1 MATQR
6 LTKQRKAITEALTS
20 QENFRSAQEIH
31 ALLNANGETSGLS
44 TVYRNLTEMFESRD
58 VDMIIG
64 TDGESQYRLCSDNHH
79 HHLTCTKCGLAIEIT
94 GEALEV
100 WAKQVGIDNGFTEIA
115 HTLEITGVCRDCK
128 NSQSSGK
135 GFGIAPP

>member
-6 LTKQRKAITEALTS
+6 LTKQRKAITEALAS

-31 ALLNANGETSGLS
+31 ALLTVKGAAIGLS
-44 TVYRNLTEMFESRD
+44 TVYRNLTEMFEARD

-64 TDGESQYRLCSDNHH
+64 SDGESQYRLCSSNHH
-79 HHLTCTKCGLAIEIT
+79 HHLTCRKCGLAIEIT

-100 WAKQVGIDNGFTEIA
+100 WAKQVGMNNGFTEIG
-115 HTLEITGVCRDCK
+115 HTLEITGICQSCRG
-128 NSQSSGK
+128 S
-135 GFGIAPP
+135 

>member
-6 LTKQRKAITEALTS
+6 LTKQRKAITVTLTS
-20 QENFRSAQEIH
+20 QENFKSAQEIH
-31 ALLNANGETSGLS
+31 ALLNSNGETIGLS

-128 NSQSSGK
+128 NS
-135 GFGIAPP
+135 

>member
-6 LTKQRKAITEALTS
+6 LTKQRKAIIESLAS

-31 ALLNANGETSGLS
+31 ALLLVNGETIGLS
-44 TVYRNLTEMFESRD
+44 TVYRNLTEMFEARD
-58 VDMIIG
+58 VDLIIG
-64 TDGESQYRLCSDNHH
+64 ADGDSQYRLCSSIHH
-79 HHLTCTKCGLAIEIT
+79 HHLTCTSCGLAIEIT

-115 HTLEITGVCRDCK
+115 HTLEITGICQACK
-128 NSQSSGK
+128 KS
-135 GFGIAPP
+135 

>member
-6 LTKQRKAITEALTS
+6 LTKQRKAITMALTS

-31 ALLNANGETSGLS
+31 ALLTANGETIGLS
-44 TVYRNLTEMFESRD
+44 TVYRNLTEMFEARD

-64 TDGESQYRLCSDNHH
+64 ADGESQYRLCSNDHH

-128 NSQSSGK
+128 K
-135 GFGIAPP
+135 I

>member
-20 QENFRSAQEIH
+20 QENFKSAQEIH
-31 ALLNANGETSGLS
+31 ALLTVNGDTIGLS
-44 TVYRNLTEMFESRD
+44 TVYRNLTEMFEARD

-64 TDGESQYRLCSDNHH
+64 IDGESQYRLCSNGHH
-79 HHLTCTKCGLAIEIT
+79 HHLTCTECGLAIEIT

-100 WAKQVGIDNGFTEIA
+100 WAKQVGIDNGFIEIA
-115 HTLEITGVCRDCK
+115 HTLEITGVCK
-128 NSQSSGK
+128 NCQK
-135 GFGIAPP
+135 N

>member
-6 LTKQRKAITEALTS
+6 LTKQRKAITQALTS

-31 ALLNANGETSGLS
+31 ALLTVNGETIGLS
-44 TVYRNLTEMFESRD
+44 TVYRNLTEMFEARD

-64 TDGESQYRLCSDNHH
+64 ADGESQYRLCSNDHH
-79 HHLTCTKCGLAIEIT
+79 HHLTCTKCGLALEIT

-100 WAKQVGIDNGFTEIA
+100 WAKQVGIDNGFTEIS
-115 HTLEITGVCRDCK
+115 HTLEITGICRACK
-128 NSQSSGK
+128 KS
-135 GFGIAPP
+135 

>member
-20 QENFRSAQEIH
+20 QENFKSAQEIH
-31 ALLNANGETSGLS
+31 ALLNASGETIGLS
-44 TVYRNLTEMFESRD
+44 TVYRNLTEMFEARD

-64 TDGESQYRLCSDNHH
+64 TDGESQYRLCSNNHH

-115 HTLEITGVCRDCK
+115 HTLEITGVCLDCK
-128 NSQSSGK
+128 NS
-135 GFGIAPP
+135 

>member
-20 QENFRSAQEIH
+20 QENFKSAQEIH
-31 ALLNANGETSGLS
+31 ALLTASGETIGLS
-44 TVYRNLTEMFESRD
+44 TVYRNLTEMFEARD

-64 TDGESQYRLCSDNHH
+64 ADGESQYRLCSNNHH
-79 HHLTCTKCGLAIEIT
+79 HHLTCTKCGHALEIT

-115 HTLEITGVCRDCK
+115 HTLEITGVCK
-128 NSQSSGK
+128 NCQEN
-135 GFGIAPP
+135 

>member
-20 QENFRSAQEIH
+20 QENFKSAQEIH
-31 ALLNANGETSGLS
+31 ALLNAGGETIGLS
-44 TVYRNLTEMFESRD
+44 TVYRNLTEMFEARD

-64 TDGESQYRLCSDNHH
+64 TDGESQYRLCSNNHH

-128 NSQSSGK
+128 NS
-135 GFGIAPP
+135 

>member
-6 LTKQRKAITEALTS
+6 LTKQRKAITKALTS

-31 ALLNANGETSGLS
+31 ALLTANGETIGLS
-44 TVYRNLTEMFESRD
+44 TVYRNLTEMFEARD

-64 TDGESQYRLCSDNHH
+64 TDGESQYRLCSNDHH
-79 HHLTCTKCGLAIEIT
+79 HHLTCTQCGLAIEIT

-115 HTLEITGVCRDCK
+115 HTLEITGMCRDCK
-128 NSQSSGK
+128 K
-135 GFGIAPP
+135 I

>member
-6 LTKQRKAITEALTS
+6 LTKQRRAITEALTS

-31 ALLNANGETSGLS
+31 ALLTVNGDNIGLS
-44 TVYRNLTEMFESRD
+44 TVYRNLTEMFEARD

-64 TDGESQYRLCSDNHH
+64 TDGESQYRLCSNNHH

-100 WAKQVGIDNGFTEIA
+100 WAQQVGIDNGFTEIA
-115 HTLEITGVCRDCK
+115 HTLEITGHCRNCAA
-128 NSQSSGK
+128 S
-135 GFGIAPP
+135 

>member
-1 MATQR
+1 MGTQR
-6 LTKQRKAITEALTS
+6 LTKQRRAITVALTS

-31 ALLNANGETSGLS
+31 SLLNANGETIGLS
-44 TVYRNLTEMFESRD
+44 TVYRNLTEMFEARD

-64 TDGESQYRLCSDNHH
+64 ADGESQYRLCSNGHH

-100 WAKQVGIDNGFTEIA
+100 WAKQIGIDNGFTEIA
-115 HTLEITGVCRDCK
+115 HTLEITGICRSCK
-128 NSQSSGK
+128 NR
-135 GFGIAPP
+135 

>member
-20 QENFRSAQEIH
+20 QVNFRSAQEIH
-31 ALLNANGETSGLS
+31 ALLNVNGETIGLS
-44 TVYRNLTEMFESRD
+44 TVYRNLTDMFESRD

-64 TDGESQYRLCSDNHH
+64 ADGESQYRLCSNIHH
-79 HHLTCTKCGLAIEIT
+79 HHLTCITCGLAIEIT

-100 WAKQVGIDNGFTEIA
+100 WAKQIGIDNGFTEIA
-115 HTLEITGVCRDCK
+115 HTLEITGICKACK
-128 NSQSSGK
+128 NT
-135 GFGIAPP
+135 

>member
-6 LTKQRKAITEALTS
+6 LTKQRKAITVALTS
-20 QENFRSAQEIH
+20 QENFKSAQEIH
-31 ALLNANGETSGLS
+31 ALLTVNGDTIGLS

-64 TDGESQYRLCSDNHH
+64 IDGESQYRLCSNSHH
-79 HHLTCTKCGLAIEIT
+79 HHLTCIECGLAIEIT

-115 HTLEITGVCRDCK
+115 HTLEITGVCK
-128 NSQSSGK
+128 NCQK
-135 GFGIAPP
+135 N

>member
-6 LTKQRKAITEALTS
+6 LTKQRRAITQALTS

-31 ALLNANGETSGLS
+31 ALLTANGETIGLS
-44 TVYRNLTEMFESRD
+44 TVYRNLTEMFEARD

-64 TDGESQYRLCSDNHH
+64 ADGESQYRLCSNDHH
-79 HHLTCTKCGLAIEIT
+79 HHLTCTKCGLALEIT

-100 WAKQVGIDNGFTEIA
+100 WAKQVGIDNGFTEIS
-115 HTLEITGVCRDCK
+115 HTLEITGICRACK
-128 NSQSSGK
+128 KN
-135 GFGIAPP
+135 

>member
-6 LTKQRKAITEALTS
+6 LTKQRKAITVTLTS
-20 QENFRSAQEIH
+20 QENFKSAQEIH
-31 ALLNANGETSGLS
+31 ALLNSNGETIGLS

-115 HTLEITGVCRDCK
+115 HTLEITGVCKNCK
-128 NSQSSGK
+128 NN
-135 GFGIAPP
+135 

>member
-6 LTKQRKAITEALTS
+6 LTKQRKAITEALAS

-31 ALLNANGETSGLS
+31 ALLTADGETIGLS
-44 TVYRNLTEMFESRD
+44 TVYRNLTEMFEVRD

-64 TDGESQYRLCSDNHH
+64 TDGESQYRLCSANHH
-79 HHLTCTKCGLAIEIT
+79 HPLTCKQCGLAIEIT

-100 WAKQVGIDNGFTEIA
+100 WAKQVGIDNGFTEIT
-115 HTLEITGVCRDCK
+115 HTLEITGICRTCK
-128 NSQSSGK
+128 NS
-135 GFGIAPP
+135 

>member
-6 LTKQRKAITEALTS
+6 LTKQRRAITEALTS

-31 ALLNANGETSGLS
+31 ALLTVNGDNIGLS
-44 TVYRNLTEMFESRD
+44 TVYRNLTEMFEARD

-64 TDGESQYRLCSDNHH
+64 TDGESLYRLCSNNHH

-100 WAKQVGIDNGFTEIA
+100 WAQQVGIDNGFTEIA
-115 HTLEITGVCRDCK
+115 HTLEITGRCRNCAA
-128 NSQSSGK
+128 S
-135 GFGIAPP
+135 

>member
-6 LTKQRKAITEALTS
+6 LTKQRKAIIEALTS

-31 ALLNANGETSGLS
+31 SLLTVNGEMIGLS
-44 TVYRNLTEMFESRD
+44 TVYRNLTEMFEARD

-64 TDGESQYRLCSDNHH
+64 SDGESQYRLCSTNHH
-79 HHLTCTKCGLAIEIT
+79 HHLTCKQCGLAIEIT

-100 WAKQVGIDNGFTEIA
+100 WAKQVGIDNGFTEIS
-115 HTLEITGVCRDCK
+115 HTLEISGICANCK
-128 NSQSSGK
+128 K
-135 GFGIAPP
+135 H

>member
-6 LTKQRKAITEALTS
+6 LTKQRKAITEALAS
-20 QENFRSAQEIH
+20 QENFRSAQDIH
-31 ALLNANGETSGLS
+31 ALLTVNGETIGLS
-44 TVYRNLTEMFESRD
+44 TVYRNLTEMFEARD

-64 TDGESQYRLCSDNHH
+64 SDGESQYRLCSSNHH

-100 WAKQVGIDNGFTEIA
+100 WAKQVGIDNGFTDIA
-115 HTLEITGVCRDCK
+115 HTLEITGICRTCK
-128 NSQSSGK
+128 K
-135 GFGIAPP
+135 V